1 MKDSNISRQYGL
13 WDSPISPISVGR
25 SITLTDIAWD
35 SDGSLVWREG
45 RSDRGVIAVMT
56 QADQAPR
63 DLNSELSVR
72 AKVGYGGGDFCTG
85 HGRVYLVEA
94 ESGRIYSQPTRVGP
108 AQPVTPAF
116 GSAASPRLSP
126 DGHWLLYVHTYE
138 GIDRLAL
145 VDGEGSS
152 WPAQLVS
159 GEDFYMQPC
168 WHPNGRQVAWIA
180 WNHPNMPW
188 DGTYLRQGRLEFP
201 PGRLPYISETS
212 TIAGDE
218 TTSIFQPEYAPDG
231 RWLAYI
237 SDESGWWQLY
247 VYDLETGENRQLTHE
262 PAEHGQPAWIQGL
275 RTYAFSPDSKSIFFI
290 RNDAGFNSL
299 WKMDVATGQPQQVP
313 LDPGYTCLEQIA
325 VSPDGRLAL
334 VASGATM
341 PARVIVRNPGAQVQV
356 VARATSEEID
366 PQAYSPVEAIEW
378 EGMDGRAVYG
388 LFYPAHNPGFQG
400 NGLPPLII
408 DVHGGPTSQVKAT
421 FLPRAQFFTSRGY
434 AVLEV
439 NYRGSTGYGR
449 EYRNMLRGNWGIYDV
464 QDSVSGARY
473 LSNQKRID
481 EKRVVIMGGSAGG
494 FTVLKAMEDYPG
506 FFKAGICLYGVSNQ
520 FTLVADTHK
529 FEAHYSDL
537 LLGMLP
543 QAADLYHERSPEF
556 FCDQIRDPIAI
567 FQGEDDVVVPR
578 NQSDRVVA
586 SLQRRGIPHEY
597 HLYPGEGHG
606 FRKTETI
613 EAFYKAVDNFLK
625 QHVIFA

>member
-1 MKDSNISRQYGL
+1 MKDSKISRQYGL

-25 SITLTDIAWD
+25 SITLTDVGWD

-45 RSDRGVIAVMT
+45 RSDRGVLVVMSEEG
-56 QADQAPR
+56 QAPR

-85 HGRVYLVEA
+85 HGQVFFVEA
-94 ESGRIYSQPTRVGP
+94 ESGRIYGQPTRVGP
-108 AQPVTPAF
+108 AQVVTPAF
-116 GSAASPRLSP
+116 GSAATPCLSP
-126 DGHWLLYVHTYE
+126 DGRWLLYVHSYE
-138 GIDRLAL
+138 GIDRIAL
-145 VDGEGSS
+145 VASDGST

-159 GEDFYMQPC
+159 GEDFYMQPR
-168 WHPNGRQVAWIA
+168 WHPDGRQVAWIA

-201 PGRLPYISETS
+201 PGRLPHISETS

-218 TTSIFQPEYAPDG
+218 TTSIFQPEYSPDG

-237 SDESGWWQLY
+237 SDESSWWQLY
-247 VYDLETGENRQLTHE
+247 VYDLETGEHRQLTHE

-299 WKMDVATGQPQQVP
+299 WKMDVATGQAQQVP
-313 LDPGYTCLEQIA
+313 LDPGYTCLEQIV
-325 VSPDGRLAL
+325 VSPEGRLAL
-334 VASGATM
+334 VASGAAT
-341 PARVIVRNPGAQVQV
+341 PARVIVINPNTQVQV
-356 VARATSEEID
+356 MGRTTSEEID
-366 PQAYSPVEAIEW
+366 PGAYSPAEKIEW
-378 EGMDGRAVYG
+378 QGMDGKTVYG
-388 LFYPAHNPGFQG
+388 LFYHAHNPRFQG

-464 QDSVSGARY
+464 QDSVSGARH
-473 LSNQKRID
+473 LAHQKWID
-481 EKRVVIMGGSAGG
+481 GERVVIMGGSAGG

-543 QAADLYHERSPEF
+543 QAADLYRERSPEF

-586 SLQRRGIPHEY
+586 SLQHRGVPHEY